1 MSVFLYTKSRC
12 DSKTLTDWR
21 EFLMRYG
28 AVPHHFQLAFSGSPG
43 YSISAVFFTLLS
55 SMFLHRSVLHL
66 IGNMWVLW
74 IFGDNI
80 EDHLGHWI
88 YLAFYLLCG
97 FLGGMAHIYANPDLD
112 IPTVG
117 ASGSIAGILGAF
129 LVRYPQARVQMLVI
143 FSLLT
148 NVVWVPAWC
157 MLGFWFFFQFIGVLL
172 AELRHTHLHQAATA
186 GVAYWA
192 HVGGF
197 IVGMILIKAIP
208 GHTEY
213 SHGGWLNKEGKEILP
228 KH

>member
-1 MSVFLYTKSRC
+1 M
-12 DSKTLTDWR
+12 
-21 EFLMRYG
+21 
-28 AVPHHFQLAFSGSPG
+28 
-43 YSISAVFFTLLS
+43 
-55 SMFLHRSVLHL
+55 
-66 IGNMWVLW
+66 LW

-157 MLGFWFFFQFIGVLL
+157 MWGFWFFFQFIGVLL
-172 AELRHTHLHQAATA
+172 AELRHTHLHQQASA

-197 IVGMILIKAIP
+197 IIGMILIKMIP
-208 GHTEY
+208 GHAEY
-213 SHGGWLNKEGKEILP
+213 SHGGWLNKDGKEILP